1 MIAKVRPSPSIA
13 IISIKLS
20 EGTTVPNEAPV
31 VDAGADMTVN
41 TGTTVS
47 LEGSATDSDSTN
59 LTYAWE
65 QVSGATVTLGQA
77 DTATAEFTAPNSAA
91 ELSFSLTVTDD
102 MGGADSDT
110 VAVNVVLPPPVV
122 TPQKSGGGGC
132 IVTTG
137 STKDSS
143 LPILLLIAGLLMA
156 RRRYLVG

>member
-1 MIAKVRPSPSIA
+1 
-13 IISIKLS
+13 
-20 EGTTVPNEAPV
+20 
-31 VDAGADMTVN
+31 
-41 TGTTVS
+41 
-47 LEGSATDSDSTN
+47 
-59 LTYAWE
+59 
-65 QVSGATVTLGQA
+65 VSGATVTLGQA